1 MISPRPHPLRVL
13 HVTAV
18 ERSNYYL
25 NNLAQFLPRERVEIL
40 GVTLGRDLSFVEGLA
55 AAGGAAWA
63 LDATSRR
70 SYPRA
75 LFRLWSLIR
84 AERVDIVHLHL
95 FEPTVVGLLAARISG
110 RPAVLTRHHSDAV
123 HRLPRGAKRRAYAA
137 LERWINR
144 RASHIVAPSRRVRE
158 VLTGPEGV
166 PPEKVSLI
174 PYGQRADRFEPVRAE
189 DPLSARRELGM
200 GTPALVCV
208 ARLHPE
214 KGHGF
219 LFEAF
224 ARLKNAHPRAT
235 LTLVGTGPDR
245 EPLAARA
252 RDLGIADAVH
262 FLGWRDDALL
272 VMWAADM
279 VVHPS
284 LHEALPSAVIEG
296 IMLGRPVIATDV
308 SGVRDVLGESGEYG
322 VVVPPGRAD
331 ELLAAMVDVLGRLD
345 DARLRAERGRQHV
358 TAYMDP
364 ARVAR
369 EYLARYEAV
378 AARRPP

>member
-1 MISPRPHPLRVL
+1 MSSSRPAPLRVL

-25 NNLAQFLPRERVEIL
+25 NNLARFLPRERVEIL

-55 AAGGAAWA
+55 ASGGRAWA

-84 AERVDIVHLHL
+84 NERVDIVHLHL
-95 FEPTVVGLLAARISG
+95 FEPTLVGLLAARMSG
-110 RPAVLTRHHSDAV
+110 RPAMLTRHHSDAV
-123 HRLPRGAKRRAYAA
+123 HRLPPGAKRWAYAA
-137 LERWINR
+137 LERWTNG
-144 RASHIVAPSRRVRE
+144 RAGHIIAPSRRVKE
-158 VLTGPEGV
+158 VLSGLEGV
-166 PPEKVSLI
+166 PPEKLSLI
-174 PYGQRADRFEPVRAE
+174 PYGQSADRFEPVRAE
-189 DPLSARRELGM
+189 DPLIARRELRM

-214 KGHGF
+214 KGHEF

-224 ARLKNAHPRAT
+224 ARLRGTHPTAT

-245 EPLAARA
+245 EALAART
-252 RDLGIADAVH
+252 RELGMADAVH
-262 FLGWRDDALL
+262 FLGWRDDALR
-272 VMWAADM
+272 VVWAADI

-308 SGVRDVLGESGEYG
+308 SGVRDVLGEAGEYG

-331 ELLAAMVDVLGRLD
+331 ELLAAMADVLARLD

-369 EYLARYEAV
+369 EYLSRYEAIV
-378 AARRPP
+378 AERPP